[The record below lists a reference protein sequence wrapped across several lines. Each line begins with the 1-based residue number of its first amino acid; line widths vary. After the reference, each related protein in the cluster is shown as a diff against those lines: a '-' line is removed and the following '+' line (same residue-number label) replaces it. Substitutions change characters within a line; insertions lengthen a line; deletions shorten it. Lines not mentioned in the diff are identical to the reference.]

1 MCDADYTMLD
11 AYNGCL
17 HLYRFDSSI
26 EWTLGIGKTCTSYD
40 TDVLCVLLAWGGATA
55 EDALL
60 HAEQF
65 EEWWNGHDVG
75 GMLESGHDGELRD
88 VLRPFRIAGVC
99 AEITGLRWELG

>member
-1 MCDADYTMLD
+1 MRDADYTMLD
-11 AYNGCL
+11 AHMGRL
-17 HLYRFDSSI
+17 HLYRFDSNI
-26 EWTLGIGKTCTSYD
+26 DCILGVGKTCTGHD
-40 TDVLCVLLAWGGATA
+40 TDALCILLTWGGATA

-65 EEWWNGHDVG
+65 KEWWNGHDVS
-75 GMLESGHDGELRD
+75 GMIESGSVMELRD